1 MSTNVQSAYK
11 LEWMDSCLHETL
23 LPGSPWHK
31 VHQQSCKV
39 FFMKESFIYRLSHV
53 YPLYTKSL
61 YLKIDPPGTQCR
73 CSP

>member
-39 FFMKESFIYRLSHV
+39 FFMQESFIYRLSHDCH
-53 YPLYTKSL
+53 
-61 YLKIDPPGTQCR
+61 IDTCIPFIHEKFVFED
-73 CSP
+73 